1 MGETWQKMSN
11 KAEEIKCKLTTMLN
25 ERTFT
30 VEPPKEKNKKI
41 KPRITANKTIRGLN
55 RRKT

>member
-1 MGETWQKMSN
+1 MSN